1 MPSFIYLLYN
11 AHKIREITLEV
22 FSITFMGMSL
32 ALPFFNSVIIVLISS
47 IEGLNFINHYF
58 IQSN

>member
-47 IEGLNFINHYF
+47 IEGLE
-58 IQSN
+58 QGS